1 MSSPRR
7 SYHHGDLRAS
17 LVEAALTIIK
27 LQGMDALS
35 LRHLAEYVGVSATAI
50 YHHFHDKQDLLGAL
64 SLLGLQRFEH
74 EVYAKLEHDESDWQ
88 TRYRN
93 FVHAY
98 LNFALEEPELYELMF
113 GRSLWKQPGD
123 DNYRQAARQAFR
135 RYSEALIQTL
145 PEADQPLRLAQ
156 MGWATLHG
164 LVRML
169 NDGLAF
175 RAEDINHI
183 ADYAVDWLVRRF

>member
-1 MSSPRR
+1 MSTPRR

-17 LVEAALTIIK
+17 LVEAALAIIK
-27 LQGMDALS
+27 QHGMDALS
-35 LRHLAEYVGVSATAI
+35 LRRLAEHVVVSATAI
-50 YHHFHDKQDLLGAL
+50 YHHFQDKQALLGAL

-74 EVYAKLEHDESDWQ
+74 EVYARLELDDSGWQ

-98 LNFALEEPELYELMF
+98 LNFAAEEPELYELMF

-123 DNYRQAARQAFR
+123 DEYRQAARQAFR
-135 RYSEALIQTL
+135 RYSEVLAQTF
-145 PEADQPLRLAQ
+145 PDTEQPLRLAQ

-183 ADYAVDWLVRRF
+183 ADFAVDWLVRRR